1 MLRIAIP
8 NKGQL
13 ADPTQKMLR
22 EAGYLRS
29 HHPRDLV
36 VSDPENDVEF
46 FFLRPRDVATYVG
59 AGTLDFGITGK
70 DLLIDSKSKAESIMD
85 LGFGQSSFRLAVTA
99 DKATSKG
106 IAGLSGIKIAT
117 SYPNI
122 LQSWLDKSSIK
133 AEIVVLDGAVEN
145 AVRLGVADAVA
156 DVVDTGTTLKQAGL
170 VIIGDPLLV
179 SQSVLLRGPNT
190 KESAETE
197 NFIRR
202 ISSVLVAREYV
213 MIDYDIE
220 QSKVELASKITPGI
234 ESPTISPLHLAG
246 WVAVRAMTKR
256 KEMHRVMDELYAAG
270 AKGVIVTEI
279 MACRL

>member
-1 MLRIAIP
+1 MLKIAIP

-13 ADPTQKMLR
+13 AEPTQKLLR

-59 AGTLDFGITGK
+59 QGTLDFGITGR
-70 DLLIDSKSKAESIMD
+70 DLLIDSKSKAKSILD
-85 LGFGQSSFRLAVTA
+85 LGYGQSSFRIAVESNKASLGITGLAG
-99 DKATSKG
+99 K
-106 IAGLSGIKIAT
+106 KIAT

-122 LQSWLDKSSIK
+122 LQDWLDKSGIK
-133 AEIVVLDGAVEN
+133 ADVVVLDGAVEN
-145 AVRLGVADAVA
+145 AVRLCVADAVA

-170 VIIGDPLLV
+170 VTIGEPILV
-179 SQSVLLRGPNT
+179 SQSVLLRGQST
-190 KESAETE
+190 RDSVETE

-202 ISSVLVAREYV
+202 ISSVLLAREYV
-213 MIDYDIE
+213 MVDYDIE
-220 QSKVELASKITPGI
+220 QSKVEQATKITPGI
-234 ESPTISPLHLAG
+234 ESPTISPLHLTG
-246 WVAVRAMTKR
+246 WVAVRAMTKK
-256 KEMHRVMDELYAAG
+256 KEMHRVMDELYSIG

>member
-1 MLRIAIP
+1 MLKIAIP

-13 ADPTQKMLR
+13 ADPTQKLLR

-59 AGTLDFGITGK
+59 EGTLDFGITGK
-70 DLLIDSKSKAESIMD
+70 DLLLDSKSKANSIMD
-85 LGFGQSSFRLAVTA
+85 LGFGLSSFR
-99 DKATSKG
+99 
-106 IAGLSGIKIAT
+106 IAMPAIKDTKDISSLNNLRIAT

-122 LQSWLDKSSIK
+122 LKDWLTKSGLK

-170 VIIGDPLLV
+170 VIIGEPIL
-179 SQSVLLRGPNT
+179 QSLAVLLKGKNT
-190 KESAETE
+190 KDSIETE

-202 ISSVLVAREYV
+202 VSSVLVAREYV
-213 MIDYDIE
+213 MVDYDIE
-220 QSKVELASKITPGI
+220 QFKVEQASKITPGI
-234 ESPTISPLHLAG
+234 ESPTISPLHESG

-256 KEMHRVMDELYAAG
+256 KEMHKVMDELYAIG

>member
-13 ADPTQKMLR
+13 ADPTQKLLR

-59 AGTLDFGITGK
+59 SGTLDFGITGK

-99 DKATSKG
+99 DKSSKG
-106 IAGLSGIKIAT
+106 IPGLNGMKIAT

-122 LQSWLDKSSIK
+122 LQSWLDESSIK

-170 VIIGDPLLV
+170 VIIGDPILV
-179 SQSVLLRGPNT
+179 SQSVLLRGSNT
-190 KESAETE
+190 KESVETE

-202 ISSVLVAREYV
+202 VSSVLVAREYV

-220 QSKVELASKITPGI
+220 QSKVEFASKITPGI

>member
-13 ADPTQKMLR
+13 ADPTQKLLR

-70 DLLIDSKSKAESIMD
+70 DLLIDSNSTAASIMD

-99 DKATSKG
+99 NKSGKG
-106 IAGLSGIKIAT
+106 IAGLNGMKIAT

-170 VIIGDPLLV
+170 VVIGEPILV

-213 MIDYDIE
+213 MVDYDIE

-234 ESPTISPLHLAG
+234 ESPTVSPLHQAG

>member
-13 ADPTQKMLR
+13 ADPTQKLLR

-70 DLLIDSKSKAESIMD
+70 DLLIDSKSKAKSIMD

-99 DKATSKG
+99 DKSSKG
-106 IAGLSGIKIAT
+106 IPGLNGMKIAT

-122 LQSWLDKSSIK
+122 LQSWLDESSIK

-156 DVVDTGTTLKQAGL
+156 DVVDTGTTLKQSGL
-170 VIIGDPLLV
+170 VIIGDPILV

-190 KESAETE
+190 KESVETE

-202 ISSVLVAREYV
+202 VSSVLVAREYV

-220 QSKVELASKITPGI
+220 QSKVEFASKITPGI

-256 KEMHRVMDELYAAG
+256 KEMHRVMDELYAVG

>member
-1 MLRIAIP
+1 
-8 NKGQL
+8 
-13 ADPTQKMLR
+13 
-22 EAGYLRS
+22 
-29 HHPRDLV
+29 
-36 VSDPENDVEF
+36 
-46 FFLRPRDVATYVG
+46 VATYVG

-70 DLLIDSKSKAESIMD
+70 DLLIDSNSKAESIME

-99 DKATSKG
+99 DKSSKG
-106 IAGLSGIKIAT
+106 ISGLNGLRIAT

-122 LQSWLDKSSIK
+122 LQSWLDKSTIK
-133 AEIVVLDGAVEN
+133 ADIVVLDGAVEN

-170 VIIGDPLLV
+170 VVIGDPILV

-220 QSKVELASKITPGI
+220 HSKVELASKITPGI

>member
-1 MLRIAIP
+1 MLKIAIP

-13 ADPTQKMLR
+13 ADPTQKLLR

-59 AGTLDFGITGK
+59 EGTLDFGITGK
-70 DLLIDSKSKAESIMD
+70 DLLLDSKSKANSIMD
-85 LGFGQSSFRLAVTA
+85 LGFGLSSFR
-99 DKATSKG
+99 
-106 IAGLSGIKIAT
+106 IAMPAIKDTKDISSLNNLRIAT

-122 LQSWLDKSSIK
+122 LKDWLTKSGLK

-170 VIIGDPLLV
+170 VILGEPILQ
-179 SQSVLLRGPNT
+179 SQAVLLKGKNT
-190 KESAETE
+190 KDSIETV

-202 ISSVLVAREYV
+202 VSSVLVAREYV
-213 MIDYDIE
+213 MVDYDIE
-220 QSKVELASKITPGI
+220 QFKVEQASKITPGI
-234 ESPTISPLHLAG
+234 ESPTISTLHESG

-256 KEMHRVMDELYAAG
+256 KEMHKVMDELYAIG

>member
-1 MLRIAIP
+1 
-8 NKGQL
+8 
-13 ADPTQKMLR
+13 
-22 EAGYLRS
+22 
-29 HHPRDLV
+29 
-36 VSDPENDVEF
+36 
-46 FFLRPRDVATYVG
+46 
-59 AGTLDFGITGK
+59 
-70 DLLIDSKSKAESIMD
+70 MD

-99 DKATSKG
+99 DKSSNGTS
-106 IAGLSGIKIAT
+106 GLNGLRIAT

-122 LQSWLDKSSIK
+122 LQSWLDKSTIK
-133 AEIVVLDGAVEN
+133 ADIVVLDGAVEN

-170 VIIGDPLLV
+170 VVIGDPILV

>member
-1 MLRIAIP
+1 MLKIAIP

-13 ADPTQKMLR
+13 ADPTQKLLR

-59 AGTLDFGITGK
+59 EGTLDFGITGK
-70 DLLIDSKSKAESIMD
+70 DLLLDSKSKANSIMD
-85 LGFGQSSFRLAVTA
+85 LGFGLSSFR
-99 DKATSKG
+99 
-106 IAGLSGIKIAT
+106 IAMPAIKDTKDISSLNNLRIA
-117 SYPNI
+117 NI
-122 LQSWLDKSSIK
+122 LKDWLTKSGLK

-170 VIIGDPLLV
+170 VILGEPILQ
-179 SQSVLLRGPNT
+179 SQAVLLKGKNT
-190 KESAETE
+190 KDSIETE

-202 ISSVLVAREYV
+202 VSSVLVAREYV
-213 MIDYDIE
+213 MVDYDIE
-220 QSKVELASKITPGI
+220 QFKVEQASKITPGI
-234 ESPTISPLHLAG
+234 ESPTISPLHESG

-256 KEMHRVMDELYAAG
+256 KEMHKVMDELYAIG

>member
-1 MLRIAIP
+1 MLKIAIP

-13 ADPTQKMLR
+13 ADPTQKLLR

-59 AGTLDFGITGK
+59 EGTLDFGITGK
-70 DLLIDSKSKAESIMD
+70 DLLLDSKSKANSIMD
-85 LGFGQSSFRLAVTA
+85 LGFGLSSFR
-99 DKATSKG
+99 
-106 IAGLSGIKIAT
+106 IAMPAIKDTKDISSLNNLRIAT

-122 LQSWLDKSSIK
+122 LKDWLTKSGLK

-170 VIIGDPLLV
+170 VILGEPILQ
-179 SQSVLLRGPNT
+179 SQAVLLKGKNI
-190 KESAETE
+190 KDSIETE

-202 ISSVLVAREYV
+202 VSSVLVAREYV
-213 MIDYDIE
+213 MVDYDIE
-220 QSKVELASKITPGI
+220 QFKVEQASKITPGI
-234 ESPTISPLHLAG
+234 ESPTISPLHESG

-256 KEMHRVMDELYAAG
+256 KEMHKVMDELYAIG

>member
-1 MLRIAIP
+1 MLKIAIP

-13 ADPTQKMLR
+13 ADPTQKLLR

-59 AGTLDFGITGK
+59 EGTLDFGITGK
-70 DLLIDSKSKAESIMD
+70 DLLLDSKSKANSIMD
-85 LGFGQSSFRLAVTA
+85 LGFGQSSFR
-99 DKATSKG
+99 
-106 IAGLSGIKIAT
+106 IAMPSIKDTKDISSLNNLRIAT

-122 LQSWLDKSSIK
+122 LKDWLTKSGLK

-170 VIIGDPLLV
+170 VILGEPILQ
-179 SQSVLLRGPNT
+179 SQAVLLKGKNT
-190 KESAETE
+190 KDSIETV

-202 ISSVLVAREYV
+202 VSSVLVAREYV
-213 MIDYDIE
+213 MVDYDIE
-220 QSKVELASKITPGI
+220 QFKVEQASKITPGI
-234 ESPTISPLHLAG
+234 ESPTISPLHESG

-256 KEMHRVMDELYAAG
+256 KEMHKVMDELYAIG

>member
-13 ADPTQKMLR
+13 ADPTQKLLR

-59 AGTLDFGITGK
+59 AGTLDFGISGK
-70 DLLIDSKSKAESIMD
+70 DLLIDSNSKAESIMD
-85 LGFGQSSFRLAVTA
+85 LGFGQSSFRIAVTA
-99 DKATSKG
+99 DKANG
-106 IAGLSGIKIAT
+106 GLSGLDGMKIAT

-122 LQSWLDKSSIK
+122 LQSWLKQSTIK

-170 VIIGDPLLV
+170 VIIGEPVLV
-179 SQSVLLRGPNT
+179 SQAVLLRGPNT
-190 KESAETE
+190 KESVETE

-234 ESPTISPLHLAG
+234 ESPTISPLHVAG